1 MENIIHVKFGIPLVD
16 EFSLRKSQK
25 GLEWG
30 FFSKTPSNY
39 FLEFYE
45 CQWNKTIR
53 WQFSK
58 RSECLETSKKIHF
71 CIENH
76 ISENR
81 WASNDPDPQ
90 FLHFCLGRENYIECS
105 IAVRPRKEGSEC
117 ILHENRVLCTNSP
130 KSYID
135 KIGLLRSLT
144 QLGHVL
150 TVAFTASFE
159 NISSLVKKWE
169 NKRIA
174 SSFYCIL
181 QRGIEKVFGQYIER
195 ASKPSIFKSIKR

>member
-1 MENIIHVKFGIPLVD
+1 MSRNQ
-16 EFSLRKSQK
+16 QK
-25 GLEWG
+25 N
-30 FFSKTPSNY
+30 T
-39 FLEFYE
+39 
-45 CQWNKTIR
+45 
-53 WQFSK
+53 
-58 RSECLETSKKIHF
+58 F

-159 NISSLVKKWE
+159 NISSLVKK
-169 NKRIA
+169 
-174 SSFYCIL
+174 
-181 QRGIEKVFGQYIER
+181 
-195 ASKPSIFKSIKR
+195 